1 MKTILVPTD
10 FSGISD
16 NAISYAA
23 ELAKLTEAKIVL
35 FHVYHVPVITT
46 DVPVVLPTL
55 EELGEDCMEGLKKI
69 ESEIYSV
76 HGTGMQIECRCECG
90 LVVDEVEEL
99 LKKEKIDLI
108 VLGMHG
114 AGYLSE
120 KLIGSVT
127 TAVIRKVKCPVLA
140 ISSDVKFK
148 PIKNIAFACD
158 YKEINDRQLLEPLK
172 EFANLFSA
180 HISIVNVV
188 RETAELIPS
197 TDQAIAGVKLEHSLE
212 GTEHSFH
219 YTQHNDVVEGINHF
233 VTENHIDMVVMIPRM
248 HSVLRNIFHEPQT
261 KRMAFHTHV
270 PLLSLHE

>member
-69 ESEIYSV
+69 ESEIYAV

-188 RETAELIPS
+188 RETAELIPN

>member
-10 FSGISD
+10 FSAISD
-16 NAISYAA
+16 NAINYAA
-23 ELAKLTEAKIVL
+23 ELAKVSDAKLLL

-46 DVPVVLPTL
+46 DVPVIIPSL
-55 EELGEDCMEGLKKI
+55 EELGEDCMVGLRKI
-69 ESEIYSV
+69 ENEIYNT
-76 HGTGMQIECRCECG
+76 HGTGMQVECRCECG
-90 LVVDEVEEL
+90 LVVDEIEEL

-108 VLGMHG
+108 VMGMHG

-127 TAVIRKVKCPVLA
+127 TAAIRKVKKPILA
-140 ISSDVKFK
+140 IAPDVKFR

-158 YKEINDRQLLEPLK
+158 YKEINNKDVLTPLK
-172 EFANLFSA
+172 EFAAIFNA
-180 HISIVNVV
+180 HISVVNVV
-188 RETAELIPS
+188 RETAELVPN
-197 TDQAIAGVKLEHSLE
+197 TEQAIAGVKLEHSLE

-219 YTQHNDVVEGINHF
+219 YTENSDVIEGINHF
-233 VTENHIDMVVMIPRM
+233 VDQNHSDMVVMIPRM
-248 HSVLRNIFHEPQT
+248 HNVIRNIFMEPQT

>member
-1 MKTILVPTD
+1 
-10 FSGISD
+10 
-16 NAISYAA
+16 
-23 ELAKLTEAKIVL
+23 
-35 FHVYHVPVITT
+35 
-46 DVPVVLPTL
+46 
-55 EELGEDCMEGLKKI
+55 
-69 ESEIYSV
+69 
-76 HGTGMQIECRCECG
+76 
-90 LVVDEVEEL
+90 
-99 LKKEKIDLI
+99 
-108 VLGMHG
+108 
-114 AGYLSE
+114 
-120 KLIGSVT
+120 
-127 TAVIRKVKCPVLA
+127 VKCPVLA

-172 EFANLFSA
+172 EFAKLFDA

-188 RETAELIPS
+188 RETAELIPN